1 MRSNASFCIPIFRF
15 VARAKAGVVL
25 LLRYAFEKRTM
36 ERLKYRN
43 DRTILSTD
51 NNGLAGNQR
60 DENLWEED
68 LIDTQIPVDDRIP
81 DGVDEIV
88 EDDRPVYDEQGY
100 RHNPG
105 E

>member
-1 MRSNASFCIPIFRF
+1 MGKMKF
-15 VARAKAGVVL
+15 
-25 LLRYAFEKRTM
+25 
-36 ERLKYRN
+36 RN
-43 DRTILSTD
+43 DRTILSTE

-68 LIDTQIPVDDRIP
+68 LIDTRIPIDDRIP

-88 EDDRPVYDEQGY
+88 EDDRPVYDELGY

>member
-1 MRSNASFCIPIFRF
+1 MNQVKF
-15 VARAKAGVVL
+15 
-25 LLRYAFEKRTM
+25 
-36 ERLKYRN
+36 RN
-43 DRTILSTD
+43 DRAVLSTE
-51 NNGLAGNQR
+51 NNSLAGSER

-100 RHNPG
+100 RHKPG
-105 E
+105 Q